1 MSVTVTKLKGDDI
14 PEHLR
19 HPNIA
24 MVYRVTD
31 ANGNSRYLTDDVE
44 AAPLAVNISDRQQLA
59 RLTPGLGPQPA
70 STESTS
76 ALASAWMRARC
87 ASPSKLS
94 A

>member
-19 HPNIA
+19 HPDIA

-44 AAPLAVNISDRQQLA
+44 AAQLAVNISDRQQLKPDA
-59 RLTPGLGPQPA
+59 
-70 STESTS
+70 
-76 ALASAWMRARC
+76 
-87 ASPSKLS
+87 
-94 A
+94 